1 MKISFHGA
9 AKTVTGSCA
18 LVEANGIKFLVDCG
32 LFQGIEFATDENLK
46 PFGFEPKEISFV
58 LLTHAHADHSGRLPR
73 LFSEG
78 FSGKVYCTPPTKE
91 LAEITF
97 LDSAKIIAE
106 EARTKNIK
114 PLFTAEDI
122 GGLLENFETKEY
134 GRSFRPEGRIE
145 VVMRNAG
152 HILGSAVIEILIEEE
167 GKKKK
172 IVFSG
177 DLGNSPVPLVKDTD
191 IISGADYVVCEATY
205 GGRIH
210 EAPELRSLILKEAI
224 EESIARGGTLMLP
237 VFSLERSQEI
247 LYELNFM
254 VEAHQLPKVK
264 MFLDSPLAIKAVDI
278 YRKYEDWF
286 DEEAQK
292 KLKKDDDLFA
302 FRGLEYTPS
311 PEESKK
317 INETKPPKVILAGS
331 GMCNGGR
338 ILYHLKKY
346 LPDSN
351 NFLLIVSFQAEGTLG
366 RELME
371 GAQTV
376 NINGEEVKVR
386 AKVKAVGAYSSHAD
400 QPRLLH
406 WLKQMQ
412 TPKPQQVFINHGE
425 EKGQLMLQDGI
436 KEKLGI
442 ESQIVERAVV
452 YDI

>member
-9 AKTVTGSCA
+9 AKTVTGSCT
-18 LVEANGIKFLVDCG
+18 LIETNGIKFLIDCG
-32 LFQGIEFATDENLK
+32 LFQGVEFATDENLK

-58 LLTHAHADHSGRLPR
+58 LLTHAHADHCGRLPR
-73 LFSEG
+73 LYKEG
-78 FSGKVYCTPPTKE
+78 FAGKVYCTAPTKD

-97 LDSAKIIAE
+97 LDSAKIINE
-106 EARTKNIK
+106 EAREKNIE
-114 PLFTAEDI
+114 PVYTIEDV
-122 GGLLENFETKEY
+122 GGLLSQFETKEY
-134 GRSFRPEGRIE
+134 GRSFRPEGNIE

-152 HILGSAVIEILIEEE
+152 HILGSAVMEILVE
-167 GKKKK
+167 GVGEKKK

-177 DLGNSPVPLVKDTD
+177 DLGNSPVPLVKDPD
-191 IISGADYVVCEATY
+191 IISGADFVVCESTY

-210 EAPELRSLILKEAI
+210 EAPELRSLLIKEAI
-224 EESIARGGTLMLP
+224 EESIAKGGTLMLP
-237 VFSLERSQEI
+237 VFSIERSQEI
-247 LYELNFM
+247 LYELNSM

-292 KLKKDDDLFA
+292 KLKKDDDLFT
-302 FRGLEYTPS
+302 FRGLEYTKTS
-311 PEESKK
+311 QESKE
-317 INETKPPKVILAGS
+317 INDAKPPKVILAGS

-346 LPDSN
+346 LPDQD

-366 RELME
+366 REIME
-371 GAQTV
+371 GAQKV
-376 NINGEEVKVR
+376 VINGEEVKIR
-386 AKVKAVGAYSSHAD
+386 AKVKAIGAYSSHAD

-406 WLKQMQ
+406 WISQMK
-412 TPKPQQVFINHGE
+412 TPRPQKVFINHGE

-436 KEKLGI
+436 KEKLQI
-442 ESQIVERAVV
+442 ESVIAQRGVE
-452 YDI
+452 YEI